1 MIFAPEMSIARKTFD
16 DHIPGWV
23 TRVSKVQED
32 WSASLQALEGHSGWV
47 SAVAFSPDGK
57 LIASASRDRT
67 VRLWDT
73 GTGSCRS
80 TLEGHSGR
88 VNTIDFWADGKLAA
102 FSPDGKLVA
111 SASCDNTVRLWD
123 TGTGS
128 CRSTLEGQSDLVS
141 AVAFSL
147 DGKLVAS
154 ASYDNTVRLWDT
166 GTASCR
172 SNPMPSVITSTLSFS
187 PDGSYL
193 NTNAG
198 QIPIPLSLS
207 TASSCQRE
215 DLCTVFVKDHWV
227 ASAEQRLLWLPS
239 EYRPICT
246 AICGDVICLGH
257 TSGHITFLRFN
268 LGIMPSHKEIA

>member
-1 MIFAPEMSIARKTFD
+1 MIFAPEMSIIRKIFD
-16 DHIPGWV
+16 DHIPRWV
-23 TRVSKVQED
+23 TRVSKVQEG
-32 WSASLQALEGHSGWV
+32 WNASLQ
-47 SAVAFSPDGK
+47 
-57 LIASASRDRT
+57 
-67 VRLWDT
+67 
-73 GTGSCRS
+73 
-80 TLEGHSGR
+80 TLEGHSGS
-88 VNTIDFWADGKLAA
+88 VSAVA

-111 SASCDNTVRLWD
+111 SASGDDTVRLWD

-215 DLCTVFVKDHWV
+215 DLCTVFVKDRWV
-227 ASAEQRLLWLPS
+227 AFAEQRLLWLPY

-246 AICGDVICLGH
+246 VICGDVICLGH
-257 TSGHITFLRFN
+257 TSGHITILRFN
-268 LGIMPSHKEIA
+268 LGNMPSHKEIA